1 MKVNVKVI
9 IPILLFAL
17 MVFAQEGAPAKGNTL
32 GASSGKVSFA
42 TEVQKL
48 GNLEKQIAE
57 IEAGLK
63 VSQKNIV
70 VLEKQVADHK
80 KKAKETAAKIAKIK
94 KQKEELEKQIKALE
108 LEMNTNTT
116 KKEGE

>member
-17 MVFAQEGAPAKGNTL
+17 MVFAQEGAPVKGNTL
-32 GASSGKVSFA
+32 VAGGGKVSFA
-42 TEVQKL
+42 TEIQKL

-57 IEAGLK
+57 IETGLK
-63 VSQKNIV
+63 ASKDNIV

-80 KKAKETAAKIAKIK
+80 KKAKETEAKIAKLK
-94 KQKEELEKQIKALE
+94 SSREELEKQIKALE
-108 LEMNTNTT
+108 AEMNTNTP